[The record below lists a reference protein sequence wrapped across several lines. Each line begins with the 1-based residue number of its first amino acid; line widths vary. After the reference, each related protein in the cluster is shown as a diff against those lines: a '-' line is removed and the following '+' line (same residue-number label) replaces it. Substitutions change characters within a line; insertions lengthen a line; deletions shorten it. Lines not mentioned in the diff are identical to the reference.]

1 MILADDNF
9 ATIVKAVV
17 NGRSVYEN
25 IKNAIQ
31 FLLSGNAAGIFS
43 VLYAS
48 LLALPVP
55 FQPVHLLFINLLTD
69 SLPAI
74 AIGMEPARQGLLD
87 RKPRDPKASILSRGL
102 LTAIGIQG
110 LLIAVVTMAGFYLG
124 YRGGDAALASTMAF
138 STSDPGPA
146 VPRLQLP
153 GPGEPLPPGAGEQPR
168 VRSGPSW
175 QASPCFCWPS
185 SPPGLKSLFLVSPAF
200 GLAELGQVALLA
212 LTPTVLIQLYKS
224 LRR

>member
-1 MILADDNF
+1 MP
-9 ATIVKAVV
+9 
-17 NGRSVYEN
+17 RCC
-25 IKNAIQ
+25 
-31 FLLSGNAAGIFS
+31 AA
-43 VLYAS
+43 
-48 LLALPVP
+48 VP

-102 LTAIGIQG
+102 LTAIGN
-110 LLIAVVTMAGFYLG
+110 
-124 YRGGDAALASTMAF
+124 
-138 STSDPGPA
+138 PGPA
-146 VPRLQLP
+146 DRRGHHGWLLP
-153 GPGEPLPPGAGEQPR
+153 GLPRRRRRPGLHHGLFHSDPWPGCSTDFNCRGRRASSAWGWGATPASVWAFLAG
-168 VRSGPSW
+168 V
-175 QASPCFCWPS
+175 ALLLLALFT
-185 SPPGLKSLFLVSPAF
+185 PGLKSLFLVSPAF